1 MKTIKYLL
9 IILFCSCATLLYSQ
23 VESTYYDAELSSDSI
38 EMVANSL
45 REQIDQWK
53 QKVKENPKDEKAWMQ
68 YAGKLQSLKGISL
81 LLSMKPSATLAVG
94 ADIRKISG
102 ITSKNGRNDA
112 KRLNIRVVTVSN
124 DDKPKNRKTQRKA
137 DLRRRMVC
145 KSLPVKE

>member
-53 QKVKENPKDEKAWMQ
+53 QKVKENPKDEKHGCSMQ
-68 YAGKLQSLKGISL
+68 GNSSH
-81 LLSMKPSATLAVG
+81 
-94 ADIRKISG
+94 
-102 ITSKNGRNDA
+102 
-112 KRLNIRVVTVSN
+112 
-124 DDKPKNRKTQRKA
+124 
-137 DLRRRMVC
+137 
-145 KSLPVKE
+145 

>member
-53 QKVKENPKDEKAWMQ
+53 QKVKENPKDEKALMKTGTSSMMSVSRWSAVGSRRKPR
-68 YAGKLQSLKGISL
+68 YGSLSSILCGQSS
-81 LLSMKPSATLAVG
+81 SMKEHSIL
-94 ADIRKISG
+94 
-102 ITSKNGRNDA
+102 
-112 KRLNIRVVTVSN
+112 
-124 DDKPKNRKTQRKA
+124 
-137 DLRRRMVC
+137 
-145 KSLPVKE
+145 

>member
-53 QKVKENPKDEKAWMQ
+53 QKVKERRKSMDAVCRETPVTKRNILIAFDETICYTCCW
-68 YAGKLQSLKGISL
+68 
-81 LLSMKPSATLAVG
+81 
-94 ADIRKISG
+94 
-102 ITSKNGRNDA
+102 GRYTE
-112 KRLNIRVVTVSN
+112 RV
-124 DDKPKNRKTQRKA
+124 
-137 DLRRRMVC
+137 
-145 KSLPVKE
+145 

>member
-53 QKVKENPKDEKAWMQ
+53 QKVKRKKAI
-68 YAGKLQSLKGISL
+68 G
-81 LLSMKPSATLAVG
+81 LAF
-94 ADIRKISG
+94 
-102 ITSKNGRNDA
+102 
-112 KRLNIRVVTVSN
+112 
-124 DDKPKNRKTQRKA
+124 
-137 DLRRRMVC
+137 
-145 KSLPVKE
+145 

>member
-68 YAGKLQSLKGISL
+68 RSEERRVGKECRSRWS
-81 LLSMKPSATLAVG
+81 PYH
-94 ADIRKISG
+94 
-102 ITSKNGRNDA
+102 
-112 KRLNIRVVTVSN
+112 
-124 DDKPKNRKTQRKA
+124 
-137 DLRRRMVC
+137 
-145 KSLPVKE
+145 

>member
-9 IILFCSCATLLYSQ
+9 FILFCSCATLLYSQ

-68 YAGKLQSLKGISL
+68 YAGKLHSLKGISL
-81 LLSMKPSATLAVG
+81 LLSMKRSATVAVG
-94 ADIRKISG
+94 
-102 ITSKNGRNDA
+102 
-112 KRLNIRVVTVSN
+112 
-124 DDKPKNRKTQRKA
+124 
-137 DLRRRMVC
+137 
-145 KSLPVKE
+145 

>member
-81 LLSMKPSATLAVG
+81 LLLVTGVSLHTASMLF
-94 ADIRKISG
+94 
-102 ITSKNGRNDA
+102 
-112 KRLNIRVVTVSN
+112 RL
-124 DDKPKNRKTQRKA
+124 
-137 DLRRRMVC
+137 
-145 KSLPVKE
+145 

>member
-81 LLSMKPSATLAVG
+81 LLSNHLLHLLLG
-94 ADIRKISG
+94 QIYR
-102 ITSKNGRNDA
+102 
-112 KRLNIRVVTVSN
+112 
-124 DDKPKNRKTQRKA
+124 
-137 DLRRRMVC
+137 
-145 KSLPVKE
+145 KSLMK

>member
-9 IILFCSCATLLYSQ
+9 FILFCSCATLLYSQ
-23 VESTYYDAELSSDSI
+23 VESIYYDAELSSDSI

-94 ADIRKISG
+94 ADIQNVLDGCVRHYGKQPRHHS
-102 ITSKNGRNDA
+102 
-112 KRLNIRVVTVSN
+112 RL
-124 DDKPKNRKTQRKA
+124 
-137 DLRRRMVC
+137 LRWRGACCYV
-145 KSLPVKE
+145 